1 MGDLPFLD
9 QEAEPEVETAQVETP
24 EPELKAEPEAK
35 GEPPAAPPAEAKEE
49 RHIPIT
55 ALLDEREKR
64 QAKEREAEEL
74 RRQLAE
80 LRQPQ
85 EKREFLD
92 DPDAH
97 IAMLQRQAQQLAV
110 QTKLDMS
117 RAYAED
123 KYGKDTVD
131 AAFEYFNQHPE
142 QSQALLSAPMPFVE
156 AVKVYQ
162 RAQAMQ
168 EIGDDPASYRTR
180 LEAEIRER
188 ILAEMGQP
196 KPKTPPPSIATAP
209 GVAGKSTGTGGFS
222 AIFGE

>member
-1 MGDLPFLD
+1 MGDLPFLE
-9 QEAEPEVETAQVETP
+9 QEAMPEAETEQVELTPEVKP
-24 EPELKAEPEAK
+24 EPEAK

-74 RRQLAE
+74 RRQLAA

-85 EKREFLD
+85 ERREFFD

-97 IAMLQRQAQQLAV
+97 IAALQRQAQQLAL
-110 QTKLDMS
+110 QTKLEMS

-123 KYGKDTVD
+123 KFGAETVS

-142 QSQALLSAPMPFVE
+142 QSHALLNTPMPFVE

-188 ILAEMGQP
+188 ILAELGQQT

-209 GVAGKSTGTGGFS
+209 SAAGKTTGTGGFS